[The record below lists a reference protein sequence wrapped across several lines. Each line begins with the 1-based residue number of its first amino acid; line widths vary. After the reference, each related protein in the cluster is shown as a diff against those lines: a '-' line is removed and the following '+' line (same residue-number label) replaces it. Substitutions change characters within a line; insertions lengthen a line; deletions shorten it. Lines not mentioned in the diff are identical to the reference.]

1 MNAVNGLMR
10 LNVPEKV
17 NRSTPNGPGISRS
30 LPSEEGNIQDH
41 KTDQPGQELDD
52 ITGRQSVGKGRE
64 LTVKEKLEIMQLG
77 QLERSVREHEQAHLR
92 AARDLAIGKPAYE
105 YKEGPDGK
113 KYVVN
118 GEVNIDS
125 SPVSGDAEAALEK
138 AIKIQRTALA
148 PSNPSAKDLQVAAR
162 ARIMESKAHRKLARE
177 KQFENDNDNNLV
189 PGLKAYQTTRDLQ
202 EHLYKILELFA

>member
-1 MNAVNGLMR
+1 MNAINGLMR
-10 LNVPEKV
+10 LNVPQKV
-17 NRSTPNGPGISRS
+17 NRSTPNKQDISRS
-30 LPSEEGNIQDH
+30 LPSDKRNIPDH
-41 KTDQPGQELDD
+41 EINQPKQELDKV
-52 ITGRQSVGKGRE
+52 TGRQPVGKGRE
-64 LTVKEKLEIMQLG
+64 LTIKEKLEILQLE

-92 AARDLAIGKPAYE
+92 TARDLAIGKPSFE

-125 SPVSGDAEAALEK
+125 SPVSGDAEATLEK

-148 PSNPSAKDLQVAAR
+148 PSDPSPKDLQVAAR

-177 KQFENDNDNNLV
+177 KQFENDSNLS